1 MIISYEPGK
10 IPTETTVKAE
20 FQLSRKDAKV
30 GFCNK
35 TKVSI
40 KFQLSGKDTE
50 V

>member
-10 IPTETTVKAE
+10 IPIETTVKAE
-20 FQLSRKDAKV
+20 FQLSRQDAKV

-40 KFQLSGKDTE
+40 KFQQSGKDTE